1 MIHYVTGLMFSKDM
15 QKVLL
20 IKKLKPDWQYGRF
33 NGLGGKVEENE
44 SNAQAISR
52 EFCEE
57 CGIKTQIDDWQEII
71 NITSPHEY
79 QVSFLYTRSDNIFK
93 AQTLEQEPVQIFD
106 IQKLPEQIIDN
117 LPWIISLCLSQKII
131 IEI

>member
-44 SNAQAISR
+44 SKKQQLQAQFDLFKQKNA
-52 EFCEE
+52 
-57 CGIKTQIDDWQEII
+57 EII
-71 NITSPHEY
+71 ST
-79 QVSFLYTRSDNIFK
+79 K
-93 AQTLEQEPVQIFD
+93 
-106 IQKLPEQIIDN
+106 KL
-117 LPWIISLCLSQKII
+117 
-131 IEI
+131 